1 VTLLRALADR
11 NQPVEV
17 EARVVV
23 VGRGG
28 VRPAVTILAPLGA
41 GDSLRYHVIRA
52 LGHLQAREAVGR
64 LHRLYPSSPLH
75 ERLEIIQA
83 LTRIGGPEL
92 ADFLRGR
99 LMEEDVEIR
108 RLAARGLADLADP
121 ADAQT
126 FRRLARDP
134 DWGIRN
140 EAARGLAWSGAA
152 DGRDALLTLARDIE
166 PVVARTARQSLDQ
179 LAGRSEPARQVRRT
193 A

>member
-1 VTLLRALADR
+1 M
-11 NQPVEV
+11 
-17 EARVVV
+17 EA
-23 VGRGG
+23 
-28 VRPAVTILAPLGA
+28 
-41 GDSLRYHVIRA
+41 
-52 LGHLQAREAVGR
+52 E
-64 LHRLYPSSPLH
+64 
-75 ERLEIIQA
+75 
-83 LTRIGGPEL
+83 
-92 ADFLRGR
+92 
-99 LMEEDVEIR
+99 VEIR
-108 RLAARGLADLADP
+108 RVAARGLADLADP

-152 DGRDALLTLARDIE
+152 DGRDALLTLARDVE